1 MNIIETATV
10 SGLLIIVALAV
21 LASTV
26 MLGIVVRDYLAD
38 RPPDQATRPD
48 AAPRSNTAIRRIAA
62 IAALVLGIQVTAACG
77 TENATPD
84 TVDAGAGAG
93 AGAVLVLRVGSA
105 DAVERR
111 AATLSGNPVGSA
123 DAVERRLTVER
134 SGACSISADAAEQ
147 NAACVERS
155 TTTTQLRRSNF
166 GVTSRRTVTHPTA
179 HPGLARWAVLV

>member
-1 MNIIETATV
+1 MNIIDTATV

-38 RPPDQATRPD
+38 RPPDQAARP
-48 AAPRSNTAIRRIAA
+48 AAALRSNTAIRRIAA
-62 IAALVLGIQVTAACG
+62 VAALVLGIQVTAACG

-93 AGAVLVLRVGSA
+93 AVLVLRVGSA

-111 AATLSGNPVGSA
+111 AATSGSPVGSA

-134 SGACSISADAAEQ
+134 SGACSISADAAER
-147 NAACVERS
+147 NGACVERS
-155 TTTTQLRRSNF
+155 TTTSAASIKLRR
-166 GVTSRRTVTHPTA
+166 H
-179 HPGLARWAVLV
+179 